1 MIYQKNQ
8 TIWGTDYNLEIRR
21 SKIAG
26 DNCVKIII
34 VSYMFNKQST
44 RLTKLAVQSIKKFT
58 KQNYEIWISDNNSL
72 TQNFQWVVDDKEI
85 NYIRNLDAKNYNQ
98 VNDSFLNALGLES
111 ALSNMDE
118 DTKSVVLMHSDVV
131 VTHENW
137 LPFIKNKL
145 NKEVK
150 GVGLL
155 IDNARINA
163 MHISGII
170 FSFDIY
176 QKHKADMRPSL
187 PDLDVGDD
195 ITKKIRE
202 NNFKYKFC
210 RNSHN
215 DEQVVNLIN
224 QNSIFKNMAC
234 DRTIDDNNNVIFAHL
249 GRGRA
254 KSDST
259 YTKRNKTTADEWII
273 NIQEF
278 LK

>member
-21 SKIAG
+21 SKTAG

-72 TQNFQWVVDDKEI
+72 AQNFQWVVDDKEI
-85 NYIRNLDAKNYNQ
+85 NYVRNLDAKNYNQ

-111 ALSNMDE
+111 ALSNIDE

-145 NKEVK
+145 NEEVK

-155 IDNARINA
+155 IDNERINA
-163 MHISGII
+163 MHISGTI

-176 QKHKADMRPSL
+176 QKHRADMRPSL

-202 NNFKYKFC
+202 NNLKYKFC